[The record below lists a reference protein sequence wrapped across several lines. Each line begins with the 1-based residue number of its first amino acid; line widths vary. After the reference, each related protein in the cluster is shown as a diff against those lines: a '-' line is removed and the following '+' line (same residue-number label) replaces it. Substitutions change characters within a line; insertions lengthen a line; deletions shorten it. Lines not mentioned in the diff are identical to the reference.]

1 MKQLVLALLVLG
13 FAAAPAHAIRPQNIA
28 QIPPTTPTGDAKAIC
43 TQALQQD
50 ALFAAWVLEK
60 GYEVQSAR
68 CMDLDAVGAKRRLE
82 LDQQQHDTA
91 HAAVQKNERHV
102 IMAYIAMW
110 LCAVGFVVFLW
121 MRQQKLLTEIK
132 SLRSQLDAA
141 VKDE

>member
-1 MKQLVLALLVLG
+1 MKQLVLSLLIVL
-13 FAAAPAHAIRPQNIA
+13 FAAAPAHAIRPQEIA
-28 QIPPTTPTGDAKAIC
+28 QIPPATGPGDPKTLC

-68 CMDLDAVGAKRRLE
+68 CMDFDAVAAKRRLE
-82 LDQQQHDTA
+82 LDQKQHETA

-121 MRQQKLLTEIK
+121 LRQQKLLVEIK
-132 SLRSQLDAA
+132 ALRSQLDAA